1 MFVYFGKIERINKP
15 SNDDL
20 CITNH
25 RNKMVQKE
33 GESAESEV

>member
-33 GESAESEV
+33 GESEREDV